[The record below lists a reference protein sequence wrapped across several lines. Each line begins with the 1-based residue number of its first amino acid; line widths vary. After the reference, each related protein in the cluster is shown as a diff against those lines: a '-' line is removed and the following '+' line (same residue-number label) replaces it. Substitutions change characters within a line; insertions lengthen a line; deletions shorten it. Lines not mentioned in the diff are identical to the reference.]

1 MAQRDRELLAQ
12 FLGELE
18 EVFVLVFKGGG
29 RFLPEYLIGDL
40 QEAWE
45 PILANY
51 RTAQDALE
59 ASGERLDA
67 QLAERGLTGP
77 QLQLKYNAF
86 HRARELFWRPA
97 SRGRP
102 PRRLLARLLTWADI
116 ILESLGFLPGIDA
129 IKEAKDVLQA
139 GNEELR
145 GR

>member
-18 EVFVLVFKGGG
+18 EVFMLIFARRS

-40 QEAWE
+40 EEAWE

-51 RTAQDALE
+51 RTAQQALE
-59 ASGERLDA
+59 SSGEGLDRLLD
-67 QLAERGLTGP
+67 ERGLTGP

-86 HRARELFWRPA
+86 RRALQAFRARAFL
-97 SRGRP
+97 GNP
-102 PRRLLARLLTWADI
+102 PRRLLARLLAWADVV
-116 ILESLGFLPGIDA
+116 LDSLGVLPGVDA
-129 IKEAKDVLQA
+129 IKEAKEVFEA

-145 GR
+145 KP